1 VIPCVISYYA
11 ILKIGAIV
19 VMNNPM
25 YSDRELQHQFN
36 DSGAKVLI
44 TLDLFCKRMIDLIPK
59 TGIRQI
65 IYTSIGD
72 YLPFPKNYLFKLVA
86 KKRGLAADV
95 KPAEDLYGWKDILLK
110 TSPSPP
116 SVKLDFDDVAM
127 YQYTGGTTGVSKGAM
142 LTHAI

>member
-1 VIPCVISYYA
+1 MIPCVISYYA

-86 KKRGLAADV
+86 KKGDLPRMLNLPKIYTDGRIFSS
-95 KPAEDLYGWKDILLK
+95 KPLPVRHLSNWILTML
-110 TSPSPP
+110 PCINIPEGQP
-116 SVKLDFDDVAM
+116 
-127 YQYTGGTTGVSKGAM
+127 VSQKGPC
-142 LTHAI
+142 